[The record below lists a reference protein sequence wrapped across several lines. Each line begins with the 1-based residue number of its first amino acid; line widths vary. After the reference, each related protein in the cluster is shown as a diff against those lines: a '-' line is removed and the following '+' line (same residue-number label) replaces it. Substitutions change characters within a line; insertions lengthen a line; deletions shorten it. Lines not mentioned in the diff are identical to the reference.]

1 MSIIL
6 VRHGATALNL
16 ARVLQPPDTP
26 LNAGGLA
33 QAEAVA
39 RELAGLRPA
48 ALLSSDLPRA
58 LQTAQAIAR
67 ATGLA
72 FSTPESTTELLHER
86 NFGELRGQAYDQ
98 LGFDPL
104 TMARAPAGGES
115 AEAFEHRVAVAFA
128 RVVQLRSALAGPLVV
143 VTHGLVI
150 RAMLAG
156 PIGMAV
162 ERLAELHIGNT
173 SVTVLAE
180 RPPHAVELLNSTRHL
195 DAGIQDDVRGLVGG

>member
-26 LNAGGLA
+26 LSAGGFA

-39 RELAGLRPA
+39 CELAALRPA
-48 ALLSSDLPRA
+48 GLLSSDLPRA
-58 LQTAQAIAR
+58 LQTAQAIAQ
-67 ATGLA
+67 ATGLPIA
-72 FSTPESTTELLHER
+72 TTELLQER

-104 TMARAPAGGES
+104 TMAQAPVGGES
-115 AEAFEHRVAVAFA
+115 AEAFERRVALAFA
-128 RVVQLRSALAGPLVV
+128 QVVQRRGALAGPLVV

-150 RAMLAG
+150 RAMLTG
-156 PIGMAV
+156 TIGLSAD
-162 ERLAELHIGNT
+162 RLAELHIGNT
-173 SVTVLAE
+173 SVTLLAE
-180 RPPHAVELLNSTRHL
+180 RPPHGVELLNSTRHL
-195 DAGIQDDVRGLVGG
+195 EASIQDDARGLVGG

>member
-26 LNAGGLA
+26 LNAGGFA

-39 RELAGLRPA
+39 RELAALRPA

-58 LQTAQAIAR
+58 LQTAKAIAQ
-67 ATGLA
+67 ATGLPIA
-72 FSTPESTTELLHER
+72 TTELLRER

-104 TMARAPAGGES
+104 TMAQAPVGGES
-115 AEAFEHRVAVAFA
+115 AEAFERRVALAFA
-128 RVVQLRSALAGPLVV
+128 QVVQRRSTLAGPLVV

-156 PIGMAV
+156 TIGLSAD
-162 ERLAELHIGNT
+162 RLAELHIGNT
-173 SVTVLAE
+173 SVTQLAE
-180 RPPHAVELLNSTRHL
+180 RPPHGVELLNSTRHL
-195 DAGIQDDVRGLVGG
+195 EAGIQDDVRGLVGG